1 LRVGRR
7 QESAIGEEDL
17 VTEAPGHEASLST
30 YLRVLRRRK
39 WIVLACVVLVPA
51 AAFVYSMQK
60 QKLYQA
66 SAEVYIN
73 KQNLASA
80 LTGIEDTTLFV
91 DEGRAAETQVNL
103 ASLPIV
109 AQRAIRIARAS
120 GMRAED
126 LLAESSVA
134 SKGAS
139 DLLVFTITD
148 PKPGLARRLATA
160 YAQAFTQYRGE
171 LDTRALARAR
181 REVSEK
187 LATLEAQG
195 REESNLYES
204 LSDSEQRLAT
214 LQTLQ
219 TSRAYVVRQAAEAV
233 QVAPTPVRAAVLG
246 LALGLVLGVGLA
258 FAVDALD
265 TRVRSATEIGE
276 RLGAP
281 LLARVSPPPKKL
293 AKADELVM
301 VAQPRSTAAEA
312 FRVLRTNLDFARLSV
327 DDVRTVL
334 VTSAVEEEGKSTT
347 AANLA
352 LALARAGKH
361 VALVDMDLR
370 RPYLD
375 RFFRLIHT
383 DGVTDVA
390 LGEVTLERALHPV
403 DLESGRGRP
412 GQRSVVSDT
421 TRAED
426 GGSLDVLVS
435 GPLPPD
441 PGEFVAAGR
450 VREILRDLREM
461 FDLVVIDGPPLLR
474 VGDAMTLSAR
484 VDGLLVVTRL
494 NVVRR
499 PILTELRRLL
509 DAAPAPTLGFVVT
522 GAAPEAGYGA
532 GYGYGY
538 EDQYHA
544 RRDDRAI
551 GEAESTPNT
560 TDETRTEEAV

>member
-1 LRVGRR
+1 
-7 QESAIGEEDL
+7 
-17 VTEAPGHEASLST
+17 LST

-39 WIVLACVVLVPA
+39 WIVLACVVLVPT
-51 AAFVYSMQK
+51 AAFLYSMRQE
-60 QKLYQA
+60 QLYRA

-91 DEGRAAETQVNL
+91 DENRAAATQVNL
-103 ASLPIV
+103 ASLPVV
-109 AQRAIRIARAS
+109 AERAIRIAK
-120 GMRAED
+120 AEGLD
-126 LLAESSVA
+126 AEELLAESSVG
-134 SKGAS
+134 SKGVS
-139 DLLVFTITD
+139 DLLEFTVTD
-148 PKPGLARRLATA
+148 SRPALAQRLATA

-171 LDTRALARAR
+171 LDTQALAKAR
-181 REVSEK
+181 REVAQK
-187 LATLEAQG
+187 LAALEAQG
-195 REESNLYES
+195 RQGSNLYES
-204 LSDSEQRLAT
+204 LSDNEQRLAT

-219 TSRAYVVRQAAEAV
+219 TSRAYVVRRAAQAV
-233 QVAPTPVRAAVLG
+233 QVAPTPVRSAILG
-246 LALGLVLGVGLA
+246 LALGLVLGIGLA

-276 RLGAP
+276 RLRAP

-327 DDVRTVL
+327 EDVRTVL

-352 LALARAGKH
+352 LALARAGKR

-403 DLESGRGRP
+403 DLETGRGKSTVRP
-412 GQRSVVSDT
+412 TGT
-421 TRAED
+421 D
-426 GGSLDVLVS
+426 GAGAAGDHSRPDDAGSLDVLVS

-441 PGEFVAAGR
+441 PGEFVAAAR
-450 VREILRDLREM
+450 VRQIFRELREM
-461 FDLVVIDGPPLLR
+461 YDLVVIDGPPLLR
-474 VGDAMTLSAR
+474 VGDAMTLSASI
-484 VDGLLVVTRL
+484 DGLLVVTRL

-522 GAAPEAGYGA
+522 GAGQEVGYGA

-538 EDQYHA
+538 EDAYFA
-544 RRDDRAI
+544 RRDRARAEQLDTT
-551 GEAESTPNT
+551 GESER
-560 TDETRTEEAV
+560 TRTEETV